1 MKTLR
6 KPAPTRRTADRK
18 TYGKKLVGGKP
29 LIEGKAPADNYKK
42 MVQQH
47 EVVFGI
53 HPIIELLTAK
63 KRPVFEIYTTKPTPR
78 AWTQIERLLPQGLM
92 IRYIQ
97 KSALDRMAG
106 TDDHQSVVA
115 LVKPLQVRI
124 SGFDPKKNPFII
136 LLDGIQDTRNL
147 GGILRSAYCTGVT
160 GVIIPERKSAP
171 LSGATYKASAGLAE
185 YLEIY
190 KPSTTQYAAIEAK
203 KAGYNL
209 YMAALGG
216 TNALEIDYKSPTC
229 LVIGNESTGISNEVL
244 KLGEKVTLPQKTPNI
259 SYNASVA
266 AGILLFVISS
276 KTGALK
282 V

>member
-1 MKTLR
+1 MK
-6 KPAPTRRTADRK
+6 KPTTH
-18 TYGKKLVGGKP
+18 YE
-29 LIEGKAPADNYKK
+29 I
-42 MVQQH
+42 
-47 EVVFGI
+47 VFGI

-63 KRPVFEIYTTKPTPR
+63 KRPLFEIYTTKPVPK
-78 AWTQIERLLPQGLM
+78 AWKQIERLLPSNV
-92 IRYIQ
+92 IIKHVQ
-97 KSALDRMAG
+97 KSMLDRMTE
-106 TDDHQSVVA
+106 TDDHQGVVA
-115 LVKPLQVRI
+115 LVKPLQLRT
-124 SGFDPKKNPFII
+124 SCFDAAKHPFIL

-160 GVIIPERKSAP
+160 GVIVPEKKSAP

-190 KPSTTQYAAIEAK
+190 KPATAHQAALEAK

-216 TNALEIDYKSPTC
+216 KNALDIDYKKPTC
-229 LVIGNESTGISNEVL
+229 LVIGNEATGISSELL

-282 V
+282 